1 MRSGVFSLAYLF
13 FVLPLSH
20 AYPTFVDPAVF
31 RHSEEKVLSELEF
44 ITEESQI
51 YTLLGT
57 HVLLG
62 AYLKIDKNTIT
73 ILTSNENQSKFV
85 EDSIRKELSKIKE
98 YYKKERVIVTV
109 QEGLEDIGKK
119 SRPTEIPE
127 SVPDKKEIARGALE
141 GQLNSEFLETEF
153 VVGEPNR
160 LAVAMK
166 DKMIREGKP
175 SVMYLFGFSGTGKS
189 HLFHRTADELLKK
202 GEDVFLCGASDL
214 AEMIKESFKEKT
226 NFVGHIQKFST
237 VFIEDAQRIKKVSWV
252 EPVLFEIFNH
262 IIDTGRKLFISSD
275 EEPHKTTMLYHERLQ
290 SRVRSGFTANM
301 TYPDKEMKEAFI
313 KNFCEKNDL
322 ILSEEITSHVVNV
335 ARSCRFA
342 KGILEI
348 CRALDEISSLS
359 LKNLLQAM
367 QSNFGGQEDTA
378 VADRTRV
385 IRQLQ
390 ELLEG
395 YFEVYINRE
404 PAFLKTQKRKSSEMV
419 LVDSII
425 FYLLSPKMKR
435 NFLTE
440 ALHMTGAKGKGAYYQ
455 REGAK
460 NFASLNDP
468 ALLGAIDKILRD
480 NFS

>member
-1 MRSGVFSLAYLF
+1 M
-13 FVLPLSH
+13 LPLSH
-20 AYPTFVDPAVF
+20 AYRTLIERFLF
-31 RHSEEKVLSELEF
+31 RHLEEKFLSDLER
-44 ITEESQI
+44 IDEQSEI
-51 YTLLGT
+51 YTLLPT
-57 HVLLG
+57 PLLLG
-62 AYLKIDKNTIT
+62 AYVKIDKNTIT
-73 ILTSNENQSKFV
+73 ILTSDESQSKFV
-85 EDSIRKELSKIKE
+85 EEYLIKKLSKVKE
-98 YYKKERVIVTV
+98 HYKKERIIVTV
-109 QEGLEDIGKK
+109 QEGLEETSEQI
-119 SRPTEIPE
+119 RPTEIP
-127 SVPDKKEIARGALE
+127 KKATGKKVTRGTFE

-189 HLFHRTADELLKK
+189 HLFHRTANELLGK

-214 AEMIKESFKEKT
+214 AEMIKESFREKT

-237 VFIEDAQRIKKVSWV
+237 VFIEDAQRIKTVAWI

-275 EEPHKTTMLYHERLQ
+275 EEPYKTTMLYHERLQ
-290 SRVRSGFTANM
+290 SRVKSGYTANM
-301 TYPDKEMKEAFI
+301 TYPDKEMKETFI
-313 KNFCEKNDL
+313 KNFCEKNEL
-322 ILSEEITSHVVNV
+322 VLSQEIKNHVVNV

-348 CRALDEISSLS
+348 CRALDEINSLS
-359 LKNLLQAM
+359 LRNLLQAM
-367 QSNFGGQEDTA
+367 QSNFGGQED
-378 VADRTRV
+378 VAMTDRTRV
-385 IRQLQ
+385 VRQLQ

-395 YFEVYINRE
+395 YFEVYVNRD
-404 PAFLKTQKRKSSEMV
+404 PAFLKAQKRKPSEMV
-419 LVDSII
+419 RVDSIV
-425 FYLLSPKMKR
+425 FYLLSPNMKR
-435 NFLTE
+435 NVLKE
-440 ALHMTGAKGKGAYYQ
+440 VLHISDARGKGTYYQ

-468 ALLGAIDKILRD
+468 TLLGAIDKILKD